1 MEIIQLGPWRLCAT
15 DYSLSSPQQQFEL
28 EPLLFKLLSYFAAN
42 PRRIISRQELV
53 DAIWQQ
59 NYVDDNAINRA
70 ISELRKVLTHP
81 DLPVSPIKTHH
92 RKGYSLQLD
101 PAPAK
106 QPEKPLST
114 VKTSDSV
121 ITEDV
126 KSATKTKHYKKY
138 YWLVLLPVLFLLLVF
153 YISKSI
159 EPQPTVANDATPN
172 AEPAKQQLDIISHQK
187 ITWFKGVESRPLLSP
202 DKTLL
207 AYSHTLPDGHVRVV
221 VRKLGG
227 VVDSA
232 PQEMIIDLADTLIFA
247 HTWQPQS
254 RNLVV
259 QHYRKDSGQCE
270 YYRYSF
276 DTFPASAGEQVASCQ
291 HMNISPVQLS
301 TDGKILYRSQS
312 SGGMMTP
319 AALVAENLQSGHIQ
333 MLADAPIS
341 GFGVTLLALSPDGTN
356 LAYIFMP
363 ESNRPEIYL
372 YSLNKREN
380 QRLAALPIPMMLLGL
395 EWSIDSKALIL
406 PANNALL
413 KLDIASKTLQ
423 TQLLPDGIAVGELS
437 LLSDHQAYTSP
448 FAFGKEVLSGFQIIK
463 ISHPFTPEKTQITHF
478 SDAAGSARELIFNPR
493 DTTQQAFTANW
504 SGKWQ
509 LWLSQ
514 NGQNY
519 PLTELAEDNTIIGN
533 LSWSANG
540 RYIALTMKGNLYL
553 YDFHLKKLFQQT
565 HSNDIYQAIWQSDNA
580 GLIITRI
587 QQDNQNLWQLDLISG
602 EQQQLT
608 ASSGSH
614 PQYDHLGQLHYIREG
629 RLYRYIDGAK
639 ADVVV
644 PNQTSEQL
652 YQHHILSNNQ
662 LFSFSLVGHLRR
674 QYLDKPTIEEVQLP
688 YQIMGVYPNP
698 ANPDEVFATIF
709 LPPELALEYIEW
721 RE

>member
-1 MEIIQLGPWRLCAT
+1 MEIIQLGPWQLCAT

-101 PAPAK
+101 PTKAK
-106 QPEKPLST
+106 QPEKT
-114 VKTSDSV
+114 VAIEKIPDNA
-121 ITEDV
+121 IPQDV
-126 KSATKTKHYKKY
+126 KPAVQAKNYKKY

-153 YISKSI
+153 YISKSL
-159 EPQPTVANDATPN
+159 EPDPVVASDATPN
-172 AEPAKQQLDIISHQK
+172 ATPAKQQLDVTTHQK

-221 VRKLGG
+221 LRKLGG
-227 VVDSA
+227 VAESA
-232 PQEMIIDLADTLIFA
+232 PQEMIIEKPDALIFA

-254 RNLVV
+254 RNLLV
-259 QHYRKDSGQCE
+259 QRYRKDGSQCE
-270 YYRYSF
+270 FYRYAF
-276 DTFPASAGEQVASCQ
+276 DTFPANVGEHIANCQ
-291 HMNISPVQLS
+291 HMNVSPVQLS
-301 TDGKILYRSQS
+301 VDGKTLYRSQS
-312 SGGMMTP
+312 SNGMMTP

-333 MLADAPIS
+333 VLADAPVS
-341 GFGVTLLALSPDGTN
+341 GFGVTMLALSPDGEN
-356 LAYIFMP
+356 LAYILMP
-363 ESNRPEIYL
+363 ESHRPEIYL

-380 QRLAALPIPMMLLGL
+380 QRLAVLPAPMMLLGL
-395 EWSIDSKALIL
+395 EWSIDSKSLIL

-423 TQLLPDGIAVGELS
+423 TQLLPDGVVVGELS
-437 LLSDHQAYTSP
+437 LVSDNQAYTSP
-448 FAFGKEVLSGFQIIK
+448 FAFGKEMLSSFQIIK
-463 ISHPFTPEKTQITHF
+463 ITHPFTPEKTQISPF
-478 SDAAGSARELIFNPR
+478 SDAAGSARELIFNPQ
-493 DTTQQAFTANW
+493 DATQRAFTANW

-519 PLTELAEDNTIIGN
+519 PLTELTQNEAMIAN

-553 YDFHLKKLFQQT
+553 YDFQLKKLMQKT
-565 HSNDIYQAIWQSDNA
+565 HDNDIYQVAWQPDSS
-580 GLIITRI
+580 GLVITRV
-587 QQDNQNLWQLDLISG
+587 QQDNRNLWLLDLISG

-608 ASSGSH
+608 ANSGNH
-614 PQYDHLGQLHYIREG
+614 PQYDHLGQLHYIKEG
-629 RLYRYIDGAK
+629 QLVRYIDGAK
-639 ADVVV
+639 ADVAI
-644 PNQTSEQL
+644 PNQASAQL
-652 YQHHILSNNQ
+652 YQHHILNNNQ
-662 LFSFSLVGHLRR
+662 LLSFSLVGHLRR
-674 QYLDKPTIEEVQLP
+674 QHLDNETVEEVQLP
-688 YQIMGVYPNP
+688 YQFGGITPNP
-698 ANPDEVFATIF
+698 ANPDEIFATIF
-709 LPPELALEYIEW
+709 VPPELALEYIEW